1 MNTNEL
7 IQFYALQISVV
18 AALIAFLGQRVW
30 TWVDRHNKTKRV
42 KTIMHKNLSHL
53 RKDLLRIRDKRNSP
67 SGDPKQQIKFCK
79 TSFSEVRGYAY
90 LYTEFFL
97 QHINDIDLTKYPNTI
112 EFFLHYRIN
121 IETIKSRFEKLNN
134 GHLRFDSVN
143 ILLERLNKTIEEFS

>member
-1 MNTNEL
+1 MNINEL
-7 IQFYALQISVV
+7 IQFYSLQVAVITALV
-18 AALIAFLGQRVW
+18 AFLGQRFW
-30 TWVDRHNKTKRV
+30 ISRDRVNKTKRV

-67 SGDPKQQIKFCK
+67 SGDPKQQIEFSK
-79 TSFSEVRGYAY
+79 TSFSEVSGYAY

-97 QHINDIDLTKYPNTI
+97 QNINDIDLTKYPNTI

-121 IETIKSRFEKLNN
+121 IETIKSRFGESNN